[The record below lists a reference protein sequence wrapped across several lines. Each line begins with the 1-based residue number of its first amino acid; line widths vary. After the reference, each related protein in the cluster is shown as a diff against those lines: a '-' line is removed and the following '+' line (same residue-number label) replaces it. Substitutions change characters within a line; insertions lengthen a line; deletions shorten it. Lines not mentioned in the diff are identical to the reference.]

1 MFSFFVNTSITL
13 ESFSTKVYV
22 FWISIEFFLCLWWN
36 FQIFLYTYNRFLHF
50 HIIPADLLLITSFFK
65 KSVMSI
71 ACSLMDSQKFFIQS
85 LPLYISCLFS
95 MFLNDDI
102 EDIVKPDEI
111 CSLTFVVDEFSGLCL
126 YPSMFYIKHSR
137 SA

>member
-1 MFSFFVNTSITL
+1 M
-13 ESFSTKVYV
+13 
-22 FWISIEFFLCLWWN
+22 
-36 FQIFLYTYNRFLHF
+36 HF

-111 CSLTFVVDEFSGLCL
+111 CSLTFVVDKIFRIMFISINVL
-126 YPSMFYIKHSR
+126 Y
-137 SA
+137 